1 VNIDKAYKE
10 FAKKQLDGFKE
21 VLRQSVVFNCACCQK
36 QKPKGEAAGAHL
48 FKTEDPAIW
57 KAMEEA
63 PGRHRVG
70 TYAICLEC
78 MDSYSEEVIYT
89 KVTAY
94 LGSQGLFGKT
104 TKSE

>member
-1 VNIDKAYKE
+1 MNVDKAYKE
-10 FAKKQLDGFKE
+10 FAKKQLDGFRE

-48 FKTEDPAIW
+48 FKTEDPTIW
-57 KAMEEA
+57 KSMEEA

-78 MDSYSEEVIYT
+78 SDSYSEELIHQ
-89 KVTAY
+89 KVMLY
-94 LGSQGLFGKT
+94 LGTQGLFGKT
-104 TKSE
+104 TKPE

>member
-1 VNIDKAYKE
+1 MKIDKAYME
-10 FAKKQLDGFKE
+10 FAKKQLDGFRE

-57 KAMEEA
+57 KAMEKA
-63 PGRHRVG
+63 PGQHRVG

-78 MDSYSEEVIYT
+78 ADSTSEEVIYQ

-94 LGSQGLFGKT
+94 LGSQGLFGKPQ
-104 TKSE
+104 

>member
-1 VNIDKAYKE
+1 MKVDKAYME
-10 FAKKQLDGFKE
+10 FAKKQLDGFRE
-21 VLRQSVVFNCACCQK
+21 VLRQSMSFNCACCQK
-36 QKPKGEAAGAHL
+36 LKPKGEAAGAHL

-78 MDSYSEEVIYT
+78 VDEFPQDIIDK
-89 KVTAY
+89 KVMAY
-94 LGSQGLFGKT
+94 LGSQGLFGK
-104 TKSE
+104 KPQE

>member
-1 VNIDKAYKE
+1 MNIDKAYIE
-10 FAKKQLDGFKE
+10 FAKKKLDGFRE
-21 VLRQSVVFNCACCQK
+21 LLRQSVVFNCACCQK

-63 PGRHRVG
+63 PGQHRVG

-78 MDSYSEEVIYT
+78 ADSYPEDVMAQ
-89 KVTAY
+89 KVMAY

-104 TKSE
+104 NKA

>member
-1 VNIDKAYKE
+1 MEIDKAYKE
-10 FAKKQLDGFKE
+10 FAKKQLEGFRE

-57 KAMEEA
+57 KAMELS

-78 MDSYSEEVIYT
+78 SDSYSEEVIYQ
-89 KVTAY
+89 KVMTY
-94 LGSQGLFGKT
+94 LGSQGLFGEPK
-104 TKSE
+104 KS

>member
-1 VNIDKAYKE
+1 VNIDKAYIE
-10 FAKKQLDGFKE
+10 FAKKQLDSFRE
-21 VLRQSVVFNCACCQK
+21 TLRQSVAFTCACCQK

-48 FKTEDPAIW
+48 FKTEDPALW

-78 MDSYSEEVIYT
+78 ADSYSDVVIQQ
-89 KVTAY
+89 KVMAY
-94 LGSQGLFGKT
+94 LGSQGLFGKPANP
-104 TKSE
+104 

>member
-1 VNIDKAYKE
+1 MNVDKAYIE
-10 FAKKQLDGFKE
+10 FAKKKLDGFRE
-21 VLRQSVVFNCACCQK
+21 LLRQSVVFNCACCQK

-63 PGRHRVG
+63 PGQHRVG

-78 MDSYSEEVIYT
+78 ADSYSEDLIYQ

-94 LGSQGLFGKT
+94 LGTKGLFGEPQKP
-104 TKSE
+104 E

>member
-1 VNIDKAYKE
+1 VNIDKAYIE
-10 FAKKQLDGFKE
+10 FAKKQLDGFRE
-21 VLRQSVVFNCACCQK
+21 VLRQSVAFTCACCQK

-48 FKTEDPAIW
+48 FKTEDPALW

-78 MDSYSEEVIYT
+78 ADSYSEVVIQQ
-89 KVTAY
+89 KVRAY
-94 LGSQGLFGKT
+94 LGSQGLFGKP
-104 TKSE
+104 SNP